1 MRRWLSVLT
10 AVFAFATA
18 SSAHAIE
25 SKQGFIKS
33 FYFSAPG
40 NASFRVT
47 LDTPLTLCTGDFV
60 SIDTSFGNYQAFV
73 AGLLSAQAQ
82 RKSVNL
88 IYTVKS
94 NGYCELLEYGF
105 SQ

>member
-1 MRRWLSVLT
+1 MRRWLTALT
-10 AVFAFATA
+10 VVFALATA
-18 SSAHAIE
+18 SSAHAVE
-25 SKQGFIKS
+25 SKLGLIKS
-33 FYFSAPG
+33 VYLSAPG
-40 NASFRVT
+40 NFAFRVT
-47 LDTPLTLCTGDFV
+47 LDTPLTLCAGDFV
-60 SIDTSFGNYQAFV
+60 YVDTGFGNYQAYV